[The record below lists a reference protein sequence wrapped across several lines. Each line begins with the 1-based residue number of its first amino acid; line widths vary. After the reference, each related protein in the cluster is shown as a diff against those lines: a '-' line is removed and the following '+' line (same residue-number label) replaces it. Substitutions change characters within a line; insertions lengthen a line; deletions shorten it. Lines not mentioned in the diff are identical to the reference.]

1 MTKTEVQRKPKRWWP
16 PWRDEK
22 ANLKR
27 GEKQN
32 REPERQADQ
41 LAIETFG
48 GEDVLYMQILNLER
62 RKAFLLKK
70 NWPEEDGSGTQRNPW
85 SRHIRASPG
94 QTLKDVLKN
103 FLSFLEQGNHE
114 RPESVQTALSAR
126 RLTTIVAKNKVLV
139 EGVDFN
145 ADYGALRRASLQ

>member
-1 MTKTEVQRKPKRWWP
+1 
-16 PWRDEK
+16 
-22 ANLKR
+22 
-27 GEKQN
+27 
-32 REPERQADQ
+32 
-41 LAIETFG
+41 
-48 GEDVLYMQILNLER
+48 MQILNLER

-94 QTLKDVLKN
+94 QALKDVLKN
-103 FLSFLEQGNHE
+103 FLSFLEQGNRE
-114 RPESVQTALSAR
+114 WPESVQTALSAR

-145 ADYGALRRASLQ
+145 AGYGAPRRASLQ